1 MRGLC
6 SYQGNFDRLSVGF
19 GQLVQMAEVNRFDA
33 DFQQVDNIGRN
44 AGQLFDLCQRQVR
57 SVESSSGEAA
67 NRLRCSPV
75 DERLSDSVNRKT
87 YRTNSRFAQLAGNAV
102 SDFDDFVIF
111 GCHYVQLLH
120 VLLKQNRSQNESGG
134 VGNCENAVCLFVRK
148 SGLSRIILHK
158 GSYINVFKEFR
169 HSAAGLTVSVGRNDY
184 KD

>member
-102 SDFDDFVIF
+102 PDFDDFVVF

-120 VLLKQNRSQNESGG
+120 VLLKQNH
-134 VGNCENAVCLFVRK
+134 
-148 SGLSRIILHK
+148 LSI
-158 GSYINVFKEFR
+158 
-169 HSAAGLTVSVGRNDY
+169 
-184 KD
+184 

>member
-44 AGQLFDLCQRQVR
+44 AGQLFDLRQRQVR
-57 SVESSSGEAA
+57 SVGSSSSEAA
-67 NRLRCSPV
+67 SRLRCSPV

-134 VGNCENAVCLFVRK
+134 ASNCKETARLFVRK
-148 SGLSRIILHK
+148 AAYFASS
-158 GSYINVFKEFR
+158 SINGGYFSF
-169 HSAAGLTVSVGRNDY
+169 L
-184 KD
+184 

>member
-1 MRGLC
+1 
-6 SYQGNFDRLSVGF
+6 
-19 GQLVQMAEVNRFDA
+19 MAEVNRFDA

-120 VLLKQNRSQNESGG
+120 VLLKQNRP
-134 VGNCENAVCLFVRK
+134 FVWKRREEFK
-148 SGLSRIILHK
+148 TVQEQHAYSSAKRLISRHPPLQEVIIL
-158 GSYINVFKEFR
+158 GF
-169 HSAAGLTVSVGRNDY
+169 L
-184 KD
+184 